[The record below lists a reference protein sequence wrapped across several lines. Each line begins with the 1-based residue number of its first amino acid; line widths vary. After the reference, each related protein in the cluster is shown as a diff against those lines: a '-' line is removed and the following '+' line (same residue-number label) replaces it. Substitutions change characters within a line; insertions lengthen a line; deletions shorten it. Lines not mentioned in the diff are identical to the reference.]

1 MARTPPRRRGTPAAP
16 KFKSRPTPKFNSGR
30 YGTSNA
36 AFGPAA
42 QAINR
47 LPMSGP
53 SPIPSTGTNPPSGA
67 PGATGLPVD
76 PIFSNDIGTAQR
88 THDTTVSGLLTQ
100 RANTASVYG
109 YTPTYDEQGLIRS
122 LAVDPNSP
130 YAKAALLRKSHT
142 ENRARTLNS
151 MASRGQLYSGALGV
165 GQGINDENYQQGS
178 NALQTA
184 FINFIANNQGQI
196 NSANT
201 GYANDLAGADSAR
214 VSRAVANDTGES
226 GSAAP
231 AAQKGGSA
239 YNPYTPG
246 TPDWA
251 KYAKAH
257 GQSWKTDSK
266 GRWGY
271 YVNGKWQKA

>member
-1 MARTPPRRRGTPAAP
+1 MARTPPRRRGTPKAP
-16 KFKSRPTPKFNSGR
+16 RRAPRAGGDRPTRVNPLSR
-30 YGTSNA
+30 IA
-36 AFGPAA
+36 PPPGP
-42 QAINR
+42 R
-47 LPMSGP
+47 LPVP
-53 SPIPSTGTNPPSGA
+53 TAIPSTGTNAPSGA
-67 PGATGLPVD
+67 PGATGLPID

-88 THDTTVSGLLTQ
+88 THDTSVSGLLTQ
-100 RANTASVYG
+100 RANTAAAYG

-122 LAVDPNSP
+122 LAVDPNNP
-130 YAKAALLRKSHT
+130 YAKANLLKKSYT
-142 ENRARTLNS
+142 ENRANTLNS

-178 NALQTA
+178 NALQTS

-196 NSANT
+196 TGANT
-201 GYANDLAGADSAR
+201 NYANALAGADSER
-214 VSRAVANDTGES
+214 VSRAVANDTGDS
-226 GSAAP
+226 GITAP
-231 AAQKGGSA
+231 TTQKGGSA

-251 KYAKAH
+251 KYAKQR